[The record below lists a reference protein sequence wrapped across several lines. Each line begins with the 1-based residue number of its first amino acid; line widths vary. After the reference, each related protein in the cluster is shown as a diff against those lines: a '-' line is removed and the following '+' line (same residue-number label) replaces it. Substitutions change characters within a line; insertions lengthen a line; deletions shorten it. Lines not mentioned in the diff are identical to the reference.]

1 VLITLLNQYIQ
12 SIPKEVPLVP
22 AKTAKKAPAKT
33 AKRAPARKAAARPAA
48 RSGNKSGKLVPLGD
62 RILVKQV
69 RQEEV
74 RASGLVIP
82 DTAREKP
89 QMGEV
94 LAVGPGRVDDSGK
107 RLPIDVKIGD
117 RVLYAKYTGQ
127 EVPRG
132 VLGREDEEFLILKEN
147 DILARLG

>member
-1 VLITLLNQYIQ
+1 MPAKTAKA
-12 SIPKEVPLVP
+12 PAKR
-22 AKTAKKAPAKT
+22 AKTAKKAK
-33 AKRAPARKAAARPAA
+33 PARKARKTTTARKAKPARTA
-48 RSGNKSGKLVPLGD
+48 RKATTAKLVPLGD

-69 RQEEV
+69 RQDEV

-94 LAVGPGRVDDSGK
+94 LAVGPGRLDDNGK
-107 RLPIDVKIGD
+107 RMPIDARAGD

-132 VLGREDEEFLILKEN
+132 VLGAEDEEFLILKES